1 MNYCGSPIHCP
12 DVRFLEHYQTI
23 HSKPIDMGHV
33 EKDYKYN
40 PENDVDISLGIRQ
53 IEINKEINQSFLKYY
68 WQKIWA

>member
-1 MNYCGSPIHCP
+1 MNYCGSPIYNSDP
-12 DVRFLEHYQTI
+12 RFLEIFDTVDSQ
-23 HSKPIDMGHV
+23 PIQVGRV

-40 PENDVDISLGIRQ
+40 PENDVDVSLGIRQ

>member
-40 PENDVDISLGIRQ
+40 PENDVDISLGIRPYT
-53 IEINKEINQSFLKYY
+53 NNRAVSKEVTKSHWWIF
-68 WQKIWA
+68 W